1 MLQIIAG
8 SSSLQIAQNL
18 SEFFGCSLISKC
30 KYIFA
35 DQEFTIQLPSN
46 ISSNHT
52 FIVQSTSQPVNDS
65 LMELLLTANAL
76 KCVGIKQITAIVPYF
91 GYSRQD
97 KSNSN
102 FESIAAEMIANF
114 FESAGIDCIVTI
126 DLHSSQVEKFFKIK
140 ILNLSTTAL
149 FASVINKQNNTI
161 IVAPDNGSRIR
172 AEQLGQALDAEIA
185 IINKHRTDYNNCVM
199 SEVIG
204 NVHEKNC
211 IIIDDIVDTGE
222 TLCKAAELLFS
233 KGALSVNAVITH
245 AVLSNNATNRIA
257 SSKIGEVMVTNSI
270 THKNLPSK
278 FKVLDVTDILKKA
291 LELR

>member
-8 SSSLQIAQNL
+8 SNSLSIAKSLADSLQCPSI
-18 SEFFGCSLISKC
+18 KVC
-30 KYIFA
+30 KQHFS
-35 DQEFTIQLPSN
+35 DQEIKIQL
-46 ISSNHT
+46 SSTINCDHT
-52 FIVQSTSQPVNDS
+52 LIVQSTSHPVNDS
-65 LMELLLTANAL
+65 LMELFLTANAL
-76 KCVGIKQITAIVPYF
+76 KHAGIKRLTAIVPYF

-97 KSNSN
+97 KNNGN
-102 FESIAAEMIANF
+102 FESTAAELIANF
-114 FESAGIDCIVTI
+114 FESAGIDCIITI

-140 ILNLSTTAL
+140 ILNLSTTTL
-149 FASVINKQNNTI
+149 FASAINKKNNTV

-185 IINKHRTDYNNCVM
+185 IISKHRTDCNNCVM

-204 NVHEKNC
+204 NVREKNC

-222 TLCKAAELLFS
+222 TLCKASELLFN
-233 KGALSVNAVITH
+233 KGALSVNAAVTH
-245 AVLSNNATNRIA
+245 AVLSNNARNRIV